1 MSKRI
6 SCYILLLSAV
16 VIFYACGGEDA
27 PEPEVTDAPSVQ
39 EPGAVPPAEPTGDPG
54 AEYSYEQGS
63 VADLPKIT
71 SVSIT
76 PVSRNIRD
84 GFRAIVQTDRTSP
97 GDTDFV
103 YEWKHNDQ
111 RLIGETDSVLKWRDE
126 FTKGDRLSL
135 SVVPVSEL
143 GQGLWV
149 AEGVILIPNSP
160 PEIISQPEGQFETGE
175 FTYTVE
181 AEDPDGDSFDYTL
194 RGAPVGMTI
203 EPATGLITWQ
213 YGAEDAG
220 DYEVL
225 IIVTDSEGAETTQT
239 LTFTIQGLDAA
250 P

>member
-1 MSKRI
+1 MFKQITSYVLI
-6 SCYILLLSAV
+6 PLAIILLN
-16 VIFYACGGEDA
+16 ACGGEEA
-27 PEPEVTDAPSVQ
+27 PEPEAVDAPVVNETEVQ
-39 EPGAVPPAEPTGDPG
+39 SPGDDNNETPG
-54 AEYSYEQGS
+54 QYTYESQGS
-63 VADLPKIT
+63 VADLPKIK
-71 SVSIT
+71 SVSIA

-84 GFRAIVQTDRTSP
+84 GFRALVQTDGS

-126 FTKGDRLSL
+126 FKKGDKLSL

-149 AEGVILIPNSP
+149 AEGAIMIPNSP
-160 PEIISQPEGQFETGE
+160 PQIISQPEGQFETGE
-175 FTYTVE
+175 FSYTVE
-181 AEDPDGDSFDYTL
+181 AADPDGDSFDYTL

-203 EPATGLITWQ
+203 EPATGLITWK
-213 YGAEDAG
+213 YGAQDAG

-239 LTFTIQGLDAA
+239 LNFTIHGQDAA

>member
-1 MSKRI
+1 MLKRTSFYVLI
-6 SCYILLLSAV
+6 IPAV
-16 VIFYACGGEDA
+16 LIFYACGGNEA
-27 PEPEVTDAPSVQ
+27 PEPEAVDAPVVNETKAPS
-39 EPGAVPPAEPTGDPG
+39 PGDDDHETPG
-54 AEYSYEQGS
+54 EYTYETQSS

-71 SVSIT
+71 SVSIA

-84 GFRAIVQTDRTSP
+84 GFRALVQTDGS

-103 YEWKHNDQ
+103 YEWKHNDR

-126 FTKGDRLSL
+126 FKKGDKLSL

-149 AEGVILIPNSP
+149 AEGAILIPNSP

-175 FTYTVE
+175 FSYTVE
-181 AEDPDGDSFDYTL
+181 AADPDGDSFDYTL

-203 EPATGLITWQ
+203 EPATGLITWK

-239 LTFTIQGLDAA
+239 LNFTIHGQDAA

>member
-1 MSKRI
+1 MSKRKA
-6 SCYILLLSAV
+6 SYFLLLSAV
-16 VIFYACGGEDA
+16 VIFYACGGDEA
-27 PEPEVTDAPSVQ
+27 PEPEVSEAPSVEETGAAPPG
-39 EPGAVPPAEPTGDPG
+39 EPQDEPG
-54 AEYSYEQGS
+54 AEYRYEQGG

-71 SVSIT
+71 SVSIA
-76 PVSRNIRD
+76 PLSRNIRD
-84 GFRAIVQTDRTSP
+84 GFKAIVRTAAS
-97 GDTDFV
+97 GQGHSDFV

-225 IIVTDSEGAETTQT
+225 IIVTDSEGGETVQT
-239 LTFTIQGLDAA
+239 LSFTIHGQDSAQ
-250 P
+250 